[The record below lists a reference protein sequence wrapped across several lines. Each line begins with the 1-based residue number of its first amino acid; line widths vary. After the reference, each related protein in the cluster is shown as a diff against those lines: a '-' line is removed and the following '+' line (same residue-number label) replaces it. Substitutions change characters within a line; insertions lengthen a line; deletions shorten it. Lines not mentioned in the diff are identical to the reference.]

1 MVYKRL
7 VGEKKGDVM
16 ERKKLPEHHG
26 APKKPLPRL
35 EPREWFYSFPD
46 GDQVRTVRI
55 RRFYDNPKSIAL
67 ESLYGRWLE
76 LRIPWSMTP
85 EDAEK
90 WTLKKKDWIR
100 KVQSKKSHLRQ
111 IYPPPL
117 CRYVDGEE
125 HPYLGK
131 PHPIRL
137 GKASRKSFLLEK
149 GSIYLNLPSPERPEK
164 VQELLWEFYRQ
175 EASRLCD
182 IYFCRHVSR
191 FKAMG
196 MKKWL
201 NMRIRYLSGSWGR
214 CCYKTGEIKMSLF
227 LAACP
232 EVCIEK
238 VMVHEL
244 CHLFHPNHSRAFYAL
259 LESML
264 PDLSERRELLRGIPL
279 SAIARR
285 YPK

>member
-1 MVYKRL
+1 
-7 VGEKKGDVM
+7 M
-16 ERKKLPEHHG
+16 ERKKLREQPGES
-26 APKKPLPRL
+26 KKPLPRL

-76 LRIPWSMTP
+76 LRIPWSMTT

-90 WTLKKKDWIR
+90 WALAKREWIR
-100 KVQSKKSHLRQ
+100 KVQSKKSRLAKV
-111 IYPPPL
+111 YPPPL

-131 PHPIRL
+131 PYPIRL
-137 GKASRKSFLLEK
+137 QKASRKSFFLEN

-175 EASRLCD
+175 KASR
-182 IYFCRHVSR
+182 FCEAYCCKHLPR
-191 FKAMG
+191 FKARG
-196 MKKWL
+196 MRQKVQI
-201 NMRIRYLSGSWGR
+201 RIRRLTGSWGR
-214 CCYKTGEIKMSLF
+214 CGWYTGKISMNLF

-232 EVCIEK
+232 ELCIEG

-244 CHLFHPNHSRAFYAL
+244 CHLFHPNHSPAFYAFFD
-259 LESML
+259 SML
-264 PDLSERRELLRGIPL
+264 PDWRERWKLLRGVSL
-279 SAIARR
+279 SVISRK
-285 YPK
+285 YPR